1 MFVSIFVSTNDLLKK
16 KEHQRGLS
24 RKYIFIYSPS
34 KIMNAHNGSVAET
47 RIDEQIGFLFS
58 ALLRFLQKDFNGIS
72 N

>member
-1 MFVSIFVSTNDLLKK
+1 MRI
-16 KEHQRGLS
+16 S